1 MNNRQI
7 GAMGEDIAKNYL
19 IENEFTILEQNYRN
33 KIGEIDLIAKKDNE
47 IVFVEV
53 KSRNNLNY
61 GYPSEAV
68 NMKKQYKIL
77 NTSKVYIS
85 SNKLNNSR
93 LRYDVIEVYLKNN
106 NINHIENAFWSN

>member
-33 KIGEIDLIAKKDNE
+33 KIGEIDLIAKKNNE

-68 NMKKQYKIL
+68 NMKKQFKIL

-93 LRYDVIEVYLKNN
+93 LRYDVIEVYLKDN

>member
-7 GAMGEDIAKNYL
+7 GAMGEEIAKNYL
-19 IENEFTILEQNYRN
+19 IENEFSILEQNYRN
-33 KIGEIDLIAKKDNE
+33 KIGEIDIIAKKQNE

-68 NMKKQYKIL
+68 NIKKQFKIL
-77 NTSKVYIS
+77 NTSKIYILA
-85 SNKLNNSR
+85 NNLNNNK